1 MDENSQKC
9 NTQGHIKIENRCCS
23 VNNEKSGNNN
33 KEGIYYGSYYFDAY
47 ALQRWDA
54 MAAEANAYPISEKKK
69 NLIMDQL
76 WLTYFND
83 SLYKNGVI
91 TESEH
96 NRMRVI
102 IKNRS
107 LSIEKQG

>member
-1 MDENSQKC
+1 M
-9 NTQGHIKIENRCCS
+9 
-23 VNNEKSGNNN
+23 
-33 KEGIYYGSYYFDAY
+33 
-47 ALQRWDA
+47 QRWDA
-54 MAAEANAYPISEKKK
+54 MAAEANAYPVSEKKK

-91 TESEH
+91 TKDEH

-107 LSIEKQG
+107 MSIEKQG

>member
-1 MDENSQKC
+1 
-9 NTQGHIKIENRCCS
+9 
-23 VNNEKSGNNN
+23 
-33 KEGIYYGSYYFDAY
+33 
-47 ALQRWDA
+47 
-54 MAAEANAYPISEKKK
+54 
-69 NLIMDQL
+69 MDQL

-91 TESEH
+91 TKDEH

-107 LSIEKQG
+107 MSIEKQG

>member
-1 MDENSQKC
+1 
-9 NTQGHIKIENRCCS
+9 
-23 VNNEKSGNNN
+23 
-33 KEGIYYGSYYFDAY
+33 
-47 ALQRWDA
+47 
-54 MAAEANAYPISEKKK
+54 MAAETNDRYISEKKK

-91 TESEH
+91 TANEYD
-96 NRMRVI
+96 RMRVI

-107 LSIEKQG
+107 LTIEKQG

>member
-1 MDENSQKC
+1 
-9 NTQGHIKIENRCCS
+9 
-23 VNNEKSGNNN
+23 
-33 KEGIYYGSYYFDAY
+33 
-47 ALQRWDA
+47 
-54 MAAEANAYPISEKKK
+54 MAAEANACHISEKKK
-69 NLIMDQL
+69 NLIMDEL

-91 TESEH
+91 TKDEH

-107 LSIEKQG
+107 MSIEKQV

>member
-1 MDENSQKC
+1 
-9 NTQGHIKIENRCCS
+9 
-23 VNNEKSGNNN
+23 
-33 KEGIYYGSYYFDAY
+33 
-47 ALQRWDA
+47 
-54 MAAEANAYPISEKKK
+54 MAAEANDRYISEKKK

-91 TESEH
+91 TENEYDK
-96 NRMRVI
+96 MRVI

>member
-1 MDENSQKC
+1 
-9 NTQGHIKIENRCCS
+9 
-23 VNNEKSGNNN
+23 
-33 KEGIYYGSYYFDAY
+33 
-47 ALQRWDA
+47 
-54 MAAEANAYPISEKKK
+54 MAAEANAYPVSEKKK

-91 TESEH
+91 TENEYDK
-96 NRMRVI
+96 MRVI

-107 LSIEKQG
+107 LSIEKQE

>member
-1 MDENSQKC
+1 
-9 NTQGHIKIENRCCS
+9 
-23 VNNEKSGNNN
+23 
-33 KEGIYYGSYYFDAY
+33 
-47 ALQRWDA
+47 
-54 MAAEANAYPISEKKK
+54 MAAETNAYHISEKKK

-91 TESEH
+91 TENEYDK
-96 NRMRVI
+96 MRVI

>member
-1 MDENSQKC
+1 
-9 NTQGHIKIENRCCS
+9 
-23 VNNEKSGNNN
+23 
-33 KEGIYYGSYYFDAY
+33 
-47 ALQRWDA
+47 
-54 MAAEANAYPISEKKK
+54 MAAETNDRYISEKKK
-69 NLIMDQL
+69 DLIMDQL

-91 TESEH
+91 TKDEH

-107 LSIEKQG
+107 MSIEKQG

>member
-1 MDENSQKC
+1 
-9 NTQGHIKIENRCCS
+9 
-23 VNNEKSGNNN
+23 
-33 KEGIYYGSYYFDAY
+33 
-47 ALQRWDA
+47 
-54 MAAEANAYPISEKKK
+54 MAAEANACHISEKKK

-91 TESEH
+91 TENEYDK
-96 NRMRVI
+96 MRVI

>member
-1 MDENSQKC
+1 
-9 NTQGHIKIENRCCS
+9 
-23 VNNEKSGNNN
+23 
-33 KEGIYYGSYYFDAY
+33 
-47 ALQRWDA
+47 
-54 MAAEANAYPISEKKK
+54 MAAETNDRYIGEKKK

-91 TESEH
+91 TENEYD
-96 NRMRVI
+96 RMRVI

-107 LSIEKQG
+107 LTIEKQG

>member
-1 MDENSQKC
+1 
-9 NTQGHIKIENRCCS
+9 
-23 VNNEKSGNNN
+23 
-33 KEGIYYGSYYFDAY
+33 
-47 ALQRWDA
+47 
-54 MAAEANAYPISEKKK
+54 MAAEANDRYISEKKK

-91 TESEH
+91 TENEYDK
-96 NRMRVI
+96 MRVI

-107 LSIEKQG
+107 LSLEKQG

>member
-1 MDENSQKC
+1 MATKS
-9 NTQGHIKIENRCCS
+9 NTCG
-23 VNNEKSGNNN
+23 
-33 KEGIYYGSYYFDAY
+33 
-47 ALQRWDA
+47 
-54 MAAEANAYPISEKKK
+54 ISEKKK
-69 NLIMDQL
+69 NLVMEQL

-96 NRMRVI
+96 NKMRI
-102 IKNRS
+102 LIKNRS

>member
-1 MDENSQKC
+1 
-9 NTQGHIKIENRCCS
+9 
-23 VNNEKSGNNN
+23 
-33 KEGIYYGSYYFDAY
+33 
-47 ALQRWDA
+47 
-54 MAAEANAYPISEKKK
+54 MAAEANDRYISEKKK

-91 TESEH
+91 TEEER
-96 NRMRVI
+96 NKMRVL

>member
-1 MDENSQKC
+1 M
-9 NTQGHIKIENRCCS
+9 
-23 VNNEKSGNNN
+23 GNNN
-33 KEGIYYGSYYFDAY
+33 KEGIYYGSYYFHAY

-54 MAAEANAYPISEKKK
+54 MAAEANAYPVSEKKK

-91 TESEH
+91 TESEYD
-96 NRMRVI
+96 RMRVI

-107 LSIEKQG
+107 LTIEKQG